1 MAEHTPGPWV
11 VGGPYPGTS
20 VCVVVD
26 GGCGGEYPEPPVWE
40 PICILD
46 QRTEGEPNQQ
56 AQANARLIA
65 AAPDLLAACKRTHEI
80 LEQWGPERRGETL
93 ELLHARLE
101 AAILKAEGGAA

>member
-65 AAPDLLAACKRTHEI
+65 AAPELLAALKG
-80 LEQWGPERRGETL
+80 LETAMVQLGKEHHREVAV
-93 ELLHARLE
+93 AR
-101 AAILKAEGGAA
+101 AAILKAEGGAV